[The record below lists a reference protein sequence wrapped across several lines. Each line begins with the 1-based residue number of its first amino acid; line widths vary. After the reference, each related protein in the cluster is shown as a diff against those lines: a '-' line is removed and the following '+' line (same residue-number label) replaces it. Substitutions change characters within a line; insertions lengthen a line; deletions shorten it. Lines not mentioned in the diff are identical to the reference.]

1 MILFNACTLI
11 ITTADSLLTTTSNLG
26 LLGIVVPISLARTI
40 VYASSGK
47 TDAGKHCGNLY
58 I

>member
-11 ITTADSLLTTTSNLG
+11 ITTADSLLTTSNLG